1 MFRTQKKFVKVHF
14 DEKKMDYLKKDAELN
29 NSTPEERIKVIMSL
43 YLMEKYPHMD
53 DNDFIRDSFDMINK
67 TLGGG

>member
-1 MFRTQKKFVKVHF
+1 
-14 DEKKMDYLKKDAELN
+14 MDYLKKDAELN

-43 YLMEKYPHMD
+43 YLMEKYPHMN